1 MAINVIG
8 IATAAA
14 VTNVNLVLEAMG
26 RGPGNISRKATT
38 AAVDPTDPMAWAMTP
53 THYFMSDQGV
63 TAEFQAQLLGFAN
76 GDLPPLPDGVVWG
89 EEGVI
94 SAQDALAAIASP
106 NFSFASFSGAFTP
119 GEQVQ
124 AALDA
129 LGLHIIPF
137 PDI

>member
-38 AAVDPTDPMAWAMTP
+38 VANPAWDATP

-63 TAEFQAQLLGFAN
+63 TPEFQAQLLGFAN
-76 GDLPPLPDGVVWG
+76 GDLPPLPEGVVWG

-124 AALDA
+124 ASLDA
-129 LGLHIIPF
+129 LGLHVIPF
-137 PDI
+137 PEI

>member
-1 MAINVIG
+1 MSINIIG

-14 VTNVNLVLEAMG
+14 LTNINLVLEAMG

-38 AAVDPTDPMAWAMTP
+38 VANPLWSETA

-63 TAEFQAQLLGFAN
+63 SPEFQTILLGFSN
-76 GDLPPLPDGVVWG
+76 GDLPPLPEGVVWG
-89 EEGVI
+89 VDGVI
-94 SAQDALAAIASP
+94 SAEDALAAITAE
-106 NFSFASFSGAFTP
+106 NFAFAAFNDGFTP
-119 GEQVQ
+119 GEQVNS
-124 AALDA
+124 ALGA

>member
-14 VTNVNLVLEAMG
+14 VTNVNLVLQAMG

-38 AAVDPTDPMAWAMTP
+38 VANPAWDATP

-63 TAEFQAQLLGFAN
+63 TPEFQAQLLGFAN
-76 GDLPPLPDGVVWG
+76 GDLPPLPEGVVWG

-129 LGLHIIPF
+129 LGLHVIPF
-137 PDI
+137 PEI

>member
-14 VTNVNLVLEAMG
+14 VDNVNLVLQAMG

-38 AAVDPTDPMAWAMTP
+38 VADPAWDATP

-63 TAEFQAQLLGFAN
+63 TPEFQAQLLGFAN
-76 GDLPPLPDGVVWG
+76 GDLPPLPEGVVWG

-124 AALDA
+124 ASLDA
-129 LGLHIIPF
+129 LGLHVIPF
-137 PDI
+137 PEI

>member
-1 MAINVIG
+1 MTINVIG

-38 AAVDPTDPMAWAMTP
+38 VANPAWDATP

-63 TAEFQAQLLGFAN
+63 TPEFQAQLLGFAN
-76 GDLPPLPDGVVWG
+76 GDLPPLPEGVVWG

-94 SAQDALAAIASP
+94 SAADALAAIASP

-129 LGLHIIPF
+129 LGLHVIPF
-137 PDI
+137 PEI

>member
-1 MAINVIG
+1 MTINVIG

-38 AAVDPTDPMAWAMTP
+38 VANPTWDATP

-63 TAEFQAQLLGFAN
+63 TPEFQAQLLGFAN
-76 GDLPPLPDGVVWG
+76 GDLPPLPEGVVWG
-89 EEGVI
+89 EDGVI
-94 SAQDALAAIASP
+94 SAADALAAIASP

-129 LGLHIIPF
+129 LGLHVIPF
-137 PDI
+137 PEI

>member
-1 MAINVIG
+1 MSINIIG

-14 VTNVNLVLEAMG
+14 LTNVNLVLQAMG

-38 AAVDPTDPMAWAMTP
+38 VADPAWDATP

-63 TAEFQAQLLGFAN
+63 TPEFQAQLLGFSN
-76 GDLPPLPDGVVWG
+76 GDLPPLPEGVVWG
-89 EEGVI
+89 VDGVI
-94 SAQDALAAIASP
+94 SASDALAAISSAH
-106 NFSFASFSGAFTP
+106 FAFAAFNDGFTP
-119 GEQVQ
+119 GEQVA

-137 PDI
+137 PEV